1 MARILEFL
9 LIAIAGLFGGRLVA
23 TALSDIPSPD
33 LAPRPPV
40 ARAAPQPPPTHAFL
54 DRNLFH
60 AERERPAKSAPPIA
74 SEECIRA
81 RSRARLV
88 GTVVSSAADR
98 SVAVF
103 APAPGQSVGLYE
115 GESLNAATVRHIE
128 RAKVVVERDGHC
140 ELYFLD
146 DEAEGLAESA
156 ARPAA
161 PDALGASIHAL
172 GAERYEIPRRSI
184 DEALSNPAALVGL
197 ARIVPA
203 FVNGSAAGFRLSAVR
218 PDSLLTHLG
227 LQSGDLI
234 ERINGY
240 ELTSPSQ
247 GMELYTT
254 LRERSV
260 ITVDLVR
267 GGARRSV
274 TYEIR

>member
-1 MARILEFL
+1 MGRVLEFL
-9 LIAIAGLFGGRLVA
+9 LIAIAGLLAGRLLGI
-23 TALSDIPSPD
+23 ALSDSPSPD
-33 LAPRPPV
+33 LAPRPPA
-40 ARAAPQPPPTHAFL
+40 ARSAPRPPSTHAFL

-60 AERERPAKSAPPIA
+60 AEREEAGKSAPSIA
-74 SEECIRA
+74 SAECTRA
-81 RSRARLV
+81 KSPARLV

-140 ELYFLD
+140 ELYFLNE
-146 DEAEGLAESA
+146 EAESLAESA
-156 ARPAA
+156 AQPEV
-161 PDALGASIHAL
+161 PGLGASIRTL
-172 GAERYEIPRRSI
+172 GAERYEIPRGAI
-184 DEALSNPAALVGL
+184 EEALSNPAALVGL

-203 FVNGSAAGFRLSAVR
+203 FVNGAAVGFRLSAVQ
-218 PDSLLTHLG
+218 PDSLLTRLG
-227 LQSGDLI
+227 LQDGDVVA
-234 ERINGY
+234 RINGY

-254 LRERSV
+254 LRDRSV